1 MKENAKVAKSTVHIV
16 VNRIT
21 LLAMVCATLG
31 AGLIYKGFQSGELL
45 IGAAI
50 TGLGSLGSILASP
63 RTPSKDPVDV
73 KVTNDPLVPS
83 ETIPTVEKKTEE
95 TTP

>member
-1 MKENAKVAKSTVHIV
+1 MKPLSKVPKNVVHVV

-21 LLAMVCATLG
+21 FLATVCAALG
-31 AGLIYKGFQSGELL
+31 AGLIFKGFQSGELL

-63 RTPSKDPVDV
+63 RPPQKEPVDV
-73 KVTNDPLVPS
+73 KVTNDPQKPE
-83 ETIPTVEKKTEE
+83 ETIPVENQPTESK
-95 TTP
+95 